1 MAFLRTYLFN
11 KSIDREDL
19 LRGMLG
25 ADLIGFQTHSFA
37 RHFRQCVFR
46 VLGLEATPKAI
57 VFDNGIVHVSTFP
70 IGIDVQGLTVK
81 RRDPAV
87 AEWVQSLRERYPGV
101 KMIVARDKLDEVQGV
116 RQKFLAFERF
126 LEENPEFQGN
136 VRLMPPYSVYIAL
149 IMEN

>member
-1 MAFLRTYLFN
+1 MQTVAFLRTYLSN
-11 KSIDREDL
+11 VSIERENL

-25 ADLIGFQTHSFA
+25 ADLIGFQTQSFA

-46 VLGLEATPKAI
+46 VLGLEATPKSI
-57 VFDNGIVHVSTFP
+57 VFENGIVHVSAFP

-87 AEWVQSLRERYPGV
+87 AECVQSLRERYPGV

-126 LEENPEFQGN
+126 LEENPEFHGN
-136 VRLMPPYSVYIAL
+136 VRFMPPC
-149 IMEN
+149 

>member
-1 MAFLRTYLFN
+1 
-11 KSIDREDL
+11 
-19 LRGMLG
+19 MLG

-37 RHFRQCVFR
+37 RHFRQSVFR

-57 VFDNGIVHVSTFP
+57 VLDNGLVHVSVFP
-70 IGIDVQGLTVK
+70 IGIDVQGLTLK

-87 AEWVQSLRERYPGV
+87 AAWVHSLRETYPGM

-126 LEENPEFQGN
+126 LEENPEFHGN
-136 VRLMPPYSVYIAL
+136 VRLILPIGSTPH
-149 IMEN
+149 